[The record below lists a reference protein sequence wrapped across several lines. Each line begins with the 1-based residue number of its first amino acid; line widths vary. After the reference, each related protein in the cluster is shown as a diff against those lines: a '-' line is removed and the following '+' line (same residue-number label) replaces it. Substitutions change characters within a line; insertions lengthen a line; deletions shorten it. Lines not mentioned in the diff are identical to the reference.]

1 MEKKKYN
8 LRSARAETVQIPIQ
22 VQLSDDSEFLNL
34 LGNTSV
40 AQQDSDASSNSDSD
54 LDLSAVVAGSD
65 SDDVSTQGRSFDRL
79 QSENPSTSA
88 AVSDQALVNQQILAQ
103 LSVIGIR
110 LHKLEQEKLVKKSK
124 HSKTAGRSTRG
135 KNKSTTVKTSH
146 THGHSTGTLATKS
159 TSTGMETLNL
169 PTLANLKTNASIQQL
184 VEDRIKELQQISKTG
199 TDPKLKSQRGGQ
211 VEVLVKNCIKWP
223 HEYVLA
229 GNNKERVTYNQ
240 LTMGQWVAGF
250 CRTMRDESDKN
261 CKEAM
266 LNYLISLLDDDFS
279 WSAAKACHAVLL
291 CRTEQGEIKDFTQ
304 TEAIDRVRRAHA
316 Q

>member
-54 LDLSAVVAGSD
+54 LDLSAVVAGLD
-65 SDDVSTQGRSFDRL
+65 SDDVSTQGSSFDRL
-79 QSENPSTSA
+79 QSETLSTSA

-103 LSVIGIR
+103 LSVIGTR
-110 LHKLEQEKLVKKSK
+110 LHKLEQEKLVKKPK

-135 KNKSTTVKTSH
+135 KNKSTTVKLPH
-146 THGHSTGTLATKS
+146 IHGHSTGS

-184 VEDRIKELQQISKTG
+184 VYS
-199 TDPKLKSQRGGQ
+199 
-211 VEVLVKNCIKWP
+211 N
-223 HEYVLA
+223 
-229 GNNKERVTYNQ
+229 
-240 LTMGQWVAGF
+240 
-250 CRTMRDESDKN
+250 
-261 CKEAM
+261 
-266 LNYLISLLDDDFS
+266 
-279 WSAAKACHAVLL
+279 
-291 CRTEQGEIKDFTQ
+291 
-304 TEAIDRVRRAHA
+304 
-316 Q
+316 